1 MIDFRYHLV
10 SIVAVF
16 LALTV
21 GIVLGTTMLQDPLLN
36 TLQSETSDLRSQSEE
51 LRAEKDVTDRYSLGG
66 DHLAAA
72 YSDDVL
78 GDRLTGR
85 KVVVLE
91 SPGVDEELRTGVVE
105 RIEQAGGSVPGRLVF
120 TDKYLDPGQETFVNE
135 LTDQLAGGF
144 ELPRGGAHERSAAEL
159 ARAVLRPDQHVADDS
174 PEPSQ
179 SPGTGEGAGAADAE
193 DTPSAEPSAA
203 EEEED
208 PAASGAAGGQFDAE
222 AVLSGFEGAGLL
234 GVQGDPAEK
243 ADIGIVLAPAKAFA
257 TGEEAAAPQKDA
269 LPPGNDAMLALAG
282 ALAGAADGA
291 VLVGGATS
299 IGPGGLVAQ
308 ARAEEPAFSTVDT
321 GGRAAGDVAA
331 ALAIAAA
338 VEGRSGHY
346 GIGEGVDGFLPGPRP
361 GEGGADDD
369 SQDRKSPPADPS
381 ARADRADRAGRD
393 GDEERA
399 DPDAP

>member
-36 TLQSETSDLRSQSEE
+36 TLQSETSDLRSQSED

-72 YSDDVL
+72 YADDML
-78 GDRLTGR
+78 GDRLAGR

-120 TDKYLDPGQETFVNE
+120 TDKYLDPGQATFVNE
-135 LTDQLAGGF
+135 LTGQLAGGF
-144 ELPRGGAHERSAAEL
+144 ELPRGSAHARAGAEL
-159 ARAVLRPDQHVADDS
+159 ARAVLRPDRDEAGDD
-174 PEPSQ
+174 PEASQ
-179 SPGTGEGAGAADAE
+179 SPETGEDADAE
-193 DTPSAEPSAA
+193 DPPGGGASAVED
-203 EEEED
+203 EED
-208 PAASGAAGGQFDAE
+208 PAGSGAAAGGGFDAE
-222 AVLSGFEGAGLL
+222 AVLSGFAGAGLL
-234 GVQGDPAEK
+234 SVQGKPAER

-257 TGEEAAAPQKDA
+257 TAEEGAAPQQDA

-282 ALAGAADGA
+282 ALAGGAEGA
-291 VLVGGATS
+291 VLVGGHTS
-299 IGPGGLVAQ
+299 IGPGGLIAQ
-308 ARAEEPAFSTVDT
+308 ARAEEPSFSTVDT
-321 GGRAAGDVAA
+321 AGRAAGNVAT

-338 VEGRSGHY
+338 AEGRSGHY
-346 GIGEGVDGFLPGPRP
+346 GIGEGVDGFLPDP
-361 GEGGADDD
+361 GARDADQD
-369 SQDRKSPPADPS
+369 SQDRKSPPANPS
-381 ARADRADRAGRD
+381 ARAERAGRD
-393 GDEERA
+393 GEESRA
-399 DPDAP
+399 DPESA